1 MPREK
6 ADFDPFPGE
15 ISIWLNHEQNHRK
28 LRAIELSITTST
40 VDENV
45 PKPVTRWLKAVQEER
60 QLECWT
66 TAIDVVRAFKCLE
79 RYQAWES
86 IKIILNNKNPEY
98 DEETHQFFLDEP
110 TCKAIREQS
119 PRSNRYSLALSFITV
134 QLRPDVPV
142 FEDDGRISLRFTWLP
157 TPQPALPQHTRVWP
171 LFECG
176 KSHLAEMMAI
186 EKKLRAA
193 VDTIDTLLA
202 DLPAAAAAAPAQSF
216 VAALVRARAAARFL
230 LFSDCE
236 GALRALKILRRG
248 CLLPLSYPPSLLENI
263 CALAARL
270 DVRGVRVELRWVP
283 SHRGITGNELADAV
297 AKENRPDVLDPAGY
311 L

>member
-15 ISIWLNHEQNHRK
+15 IAIWLNHEQNHRP
-28 LRAIELSITTST
+28 A
-40 VDENV
+40 
-45 PKPVTRWLKAVQEER
+45 
-60 QLECWT
+60 
-66 TAIDVVRAFKCLE
+66 E
-79 RYQAWES
+79 RYAAAACAPASQRRSRLFRNTYVAFTDGSAGRRADDPSGKNKWCSAGAAWR
-86 IKIILNNKNPEY
+86 LY
-98 DEETHQFFLDEP
+98 
-110 TCKAIREQS
+110 
-119 PRSNRYSLALSFITV
+119 PR
-134 QLRPDVPV
+134 
-142 FEDDGRISLRFTWLP
+142 
-157 TPQPALPQHTRVWP
+157 QHWQTRGWP

-216 VAALVRARAAARFL
+216 VAALVRARAAAAAGVALSPPDAARFL

-236 GALRALKILRRG
+236 GVLRALKTLRRG

-270 DVRGVRVELRWVP
+270 EVRGVRVELRWVP

-297 AKENRPDVLDPAGY
+297 AKDNRPDVLDPAGY
-311 L
+311 PAPVSKSQKRNRRRMNLLVVGGPTGGAGDEGN